1 MTTYNISVNDD
12 LAIIVEEAIKAQKYA
27 NRSEFFRDLVR
38 KFYVNNNQY
47 EVDELGDN
55 DEDYKL
61 LQKRE
66 RQASFVKLT
75 DII

>member
-1 MTTYNISVNDD
+1 MTTYNISVNDE
-12 LAIIVEEAIKAQKYA
+12 LALIVEEVIKTQKYA

-47 EVDELGDN
+47 KIEELNEN

-66 RQASFVKLT
+66 KQVSFVKLSE
-75 DII
+75 II